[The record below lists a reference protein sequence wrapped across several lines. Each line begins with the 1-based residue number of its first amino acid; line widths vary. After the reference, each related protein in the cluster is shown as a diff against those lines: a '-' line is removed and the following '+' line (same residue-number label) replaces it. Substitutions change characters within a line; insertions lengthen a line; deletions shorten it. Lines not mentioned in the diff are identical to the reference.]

1 MSEAGGLQQPSS
13 CPHHHFLTHVT
24 CCVSAGSSRS
34 TWTSGTGRPAWCS
47 SKSPFRLREHRHR
60 QVEPLVKLL
69 LVCRVLT
76 ESWGPGASRDLLELK
91 EMKEPEDSLELQD
104 PSDCRSDPHSQRIQA
119 KFQSLVPTVLRGTRC
134 SSRSC
139 RVCQD
144 LQGRRERREMLD
156 LW

>member
-13 CPHHHFLTHVT
+13 CPHHHVHTHVT
-24 CCVSAGSSRS
+24 SCVSAGSSRS
-34 TWTSGTGRPAWCS
+34 TWTSGTGRPARCS
-47 SKSPFRLREHRHR
+47 SKSPFRLGEHQHR
-60 QVEPLVKLL
+60 PVEPLVKLL
-69 LVCRVLT
+69 LVRRVLT

-91 EMKEPEDSLELQD
+91 EMKEPEDSLELRD
-104 PSDCRSDPHSQRIQA
+104 PSDFRSDPRSQRIQA
-119 KFQSLVPTVLRGTRC
+119 KFQSLVPTVLRWTRC

-144 LQGRRERREMLD
+144 LRGRRERRETLD